1 MDFLGAILIL
11 SSLITSSWLILQALY
26 SPHDERVERCEDKKI
41 TYSIIIAVK
50 DEDPEVIGSLV
61 ENLKGLEYP
70 EFEVI
75 IVSDDSPERFRE
87 IEKLEVPK
95 NFRIVRREAPTGRK
109 AGALNYGVSLAKGE
123 VLVFLDSEARVERDF
138 LKILSRTPW
147 EDAVALRLKVRESK
161 GRLQRLYS
169 QMTDYSMEHLFL
181 GRAVRGFPIFPNGS
195 AFAIRREVLAS
206 LGGWNEGKVA
216 EDLDMGIRLFLH
228 GYQVRYIHD
237 IVVETLAPFTWR
249 DLFQQI
255 RRWAYGSGELLGS
268 SLKMLTKGGRG
279 LEGFVYANQW
289 GIYPLFLLTALV
301 VGALDIW
308 FRPSLLAV
316 ATSFGIYAISA
327 LIFSLSSRTVESDL
341 RLPVMILAASL
352 IGYLSGLLRIN
363 FKWSVTP
370 KRPKGNEE
378 TPLILK
384 VISWTY
390 YIIGI
395 FSIRDDVIMGLVLV
409 VVSLLMLSIP

>member
-1 MDFLGAILIL
+1 
-11 SSLITSSWLILQALY
+11 
-26 SPHDERVERCEDKKI
+26 
-41 TYSIIIAVK
+41 
-50 DEDPEVIGSLV
+50 
-61 ENLKGLEYP
+61 
-70 EFEVI
+70 
-75 IVSDDSPERFRE
+75 
-87 IEKLEVPK
+87 
-95 NFRIVRREAPTGRK
+95 
-109 AGALNYGVSLAKGE
+109 LNYGVSLAKGE

-228 GYQVRYIHD
+228 GYQVRYIRV